1 MQSLTA
7 ASLLPD
13 DKTAGA
19 LVGRAWLPSA
29 SGPAVVAVRDGGI
42 YDITANYPT
51 VSALAEQADPAAALR
66 DASGTRIDD
75 LDAIAANT
83 PPETRDPPPAM
94 AAGADRPAGH
104 QGRRRYLRG
113 CRCWSG

>member
-1 MQSLTA
+1 MLSLTA

-29 SGPAVVAVRDGGI
+29 SGPSVVAVRDGGV
-42 YDITANYPT
+42 YDITAHYPT

-83 PPETRDPPPAM
+83 PPETRDPSRPWLLAPIDLQVIK
-94 AAGADRPAGH
+94 AAGVTFAVSMLER
-104 QGRRRYLRG
+104 
-113 CRCWSG
+113 